1 MEEALYSKQ
10 NLSRRSVFPT
20 LGVATVS
27 LASCQIAEP
36 TTVGPINQGSAR
48 QGRGVRSVSTA
59 ALPRQLTTETQGFTP
74 QFADG
79 NNNTA
84 ELVEIGY
91 SLHCGGTRQWLRQNG
106 KQLVSDL
113 KSGRKAVLFSHV
125 IRSESELPVGVEVM
139 RVGQERYPE
148 AVYAA
153 FGLILALNRPVS
165 AQEMRQFLGESGF
178 STSRNFSERNAEV
191 ALLGV
196 LKAYYG
202 GLGQRSTPIIINS
215 QVG

>member
-1 MEEALYSKQ
+1 MKKHFLSTQ
-10 NLSRRSVFPT
+10 NLSRRSVFPA

-27 LASCQIAEP
+27 LASCQMTEP
-36 TTVGPINQGSAR
+36 TAPGSISQNPNR
-48 QGRGVRSVSTA
+48 QNRSIRNISTR
-59 ALPRQLTTETQGFTP
+59 ALPTQLTAQTQGFTS

-79 NNNTA
+79 NNNTPH
-84 ELVEIGY
+84 LIEIGY

-106 KQLVSDL
+106 KRLVSDL
-113 KSGRKAVLFSHV
+113 RAGRKAALFSHV
-125 IRSESELPVGVEVM
+125 IRSENELPVGVEVM

-165 AQEMRQFLGESGF
+165 AGEMRQFLSESGF

-196 LKAYYG
+196 LKAYHD
-202 GLGQRSTPIIINS
+202 GLGRRSTPIIINS